1 MVGLTQLQYFKELAE
16 RQHLTQT
23 ANHLMIS
30 APSLSATIARLEKEV
45 GCQLFNREGRNIY
58 LNDQGRTYLKYVNII
73 FDALANAKLEVHD
86 NSREQNQ
93 HVDIAISSPII
104 WHQSL
109 QLFMKNN
116 PHITL
121 SHTLVKRD
129 RFEDPNYCSKFDFIL
144 TATSDLSGQDWEY
157 EILIPDDRPVLAV
170 YPSHPLAKRQAIR
183 FIEAKDE
190 PFIAVSKDFSMRK
203 FFNDSCAMVGFTP
216 KIVLECDYMLR
227 SMMLAAE
234 YGIVFTT
241 ESGARTDALK
251 NAVFVNIIDPPLRRT
266 QVIFSNKRHY
276 LSQAAQT
283 FRDFMIQYNQKE
295 QSQHMP
301 IAP

>member
-30 APSLSATIARLEKEV
+30 APSLSATIARLEKEI

-93 HVDIAISSPII
+93 HVDIAISSPIV

-121 SHTLVKRD
+121 SHTLIKRD
-129 RFEDPNYCSKFDFIL
+129 RFCDANYCNKFDFIL
-144 TATSDLSGQDWEY
+144 TAASDLSGQDWEY

-170 YPSHPLAKRQAIR
+170 YPNHPLAQRQSIR
-183 FIEAKDE
+183 LIEAKNE
-190 PFIAVSKDFSMRK
+190 PFIAVTKDFSMRG
-203 FFNDSCAMVGFTP
+203 FFNESCERVGFTP

-241 ESGARTDALK
+241 ESGARADALK

-276 LSQAAQT
+276 LSHAARD
-283 FRDFMIQYNQKE
+283 FRDFMLRYHQGE
-295 QSQHMP
+295 QSQ
-301 IAP
+301 A